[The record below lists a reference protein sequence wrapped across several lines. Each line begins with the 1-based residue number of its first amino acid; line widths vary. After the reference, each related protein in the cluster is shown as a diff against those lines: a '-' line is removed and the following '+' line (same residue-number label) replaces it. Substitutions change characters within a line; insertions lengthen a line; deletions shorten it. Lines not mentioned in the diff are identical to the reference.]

1 MVDGGE
7 VRGERG
13 EGGEGGRVQ
22 LAPPLFT
29 CLALTLPG
37 L

>member
-13 EGGEGGRVQ
+13 EGRGRVQ

>member
-7 VRGERG
+7 VRGERR
-13 EGGEGGRVQ
+13 GEGGRVQ